1 MATEE
6 QYKQALIKAHR
17 AGDTQAANL
26 FASKIKE
33 IRASQATP
41 LAFSDVPQ
49 VVDGE
54 VSFPEGRART
64 DELEV
69 PRGDFI
75 DSIVEPLKS
84 VSSAVAG
91 SIVGGYK
98 GIADLLSGGDID
110 SAVKVLQESQAKLAS
125 QPKTQEGQRSLQVI
139 QNSIDD
145 IEKAFNFAAGGTAGL
160 FNLALQPSQGLE
172 GAMREAA
179 AVSDQGFK
187 AVGQEVLER
196 TGSPLAATSA
206 EIAPDLAGL
215 FTGRAIGSSL
225 DGTRSMPS
233 GPVKL
238 PQDRLVQTS
247 DELNVPLL
255 TTDVFPPQSFL
266 GKWVSGKSDQLG
278 ALGSGSARLSQQRAR
293 EDLLN
298 DLSSEYNIAFDS
310 PFFEQVVGSLS
321 KRNARILELGN
332 MQRRKA
338 IGKLSEYGP
347 IEFKSTLAA
356 VDEIVKKE
364 TRLGEKADNS
374 IIEGVRSYANA
385 LEGMNFDDAAA
396 IRTRLIQAR
405 KDLETSAAE
414 SKTPLASAYRD
425 LKMAIDEDLQ
435 SFAKAN
441 DRSAAANWVKSNRNL
456 AEQLE
461 TVKQTELKR
470 LIQKGEVKPELVST
484 ILRSGNRSELRR
496 LSKNLGIEG
505 RKAARAA
512 IIRDL
517 LDKAGAF
524 RVDSPVNVNKFTTEL
539 SKTNTRQAID
549 SFFSENQKKQ
559 LESLERILEATRRA
573 QDSALNTRTGQEL
586 VPLGAFSAAGYGLN
600 VSPITTLATAGTM
613 SALLKAYESK
623 PFRQLLMKIARTKKG
638 SKEERRILETAIPS
652 AYAAQMAATEQQQQR
667 Q

>member
-33 IRASQATP
+33 IRAQQSP
-41 LAFSDVPQ
+41 VAFSDVPR
-49 VVDGE
+49 VADGA
-54 VSFPEGRART
+54 VSFPSQQKVEGA
-64 DELEV
+64 L
-69 PRGDFI
+69 RGDFV

-84 VSSAVAG
+84 VGGAIAG
-91 SIVGGYK
+91 SIAGGYK
-98 GIADLLSGGDID
+98 GIADLLTGGDID
-110 SAVKVLQESQAKLAS
+110 SAVKVLRDTQEKIAS
-125 QPKTQEGQRSLQVI
+125 QPETQEGQRSLQII

-145 IEKAFNFAAGGTAGL
+145 IGKAFNFAAGGAAGL
-160 FNLALQPSQGLE
+160 FNLALQPSQGLQ

-179 AVSDQGFK
+179 AVSDQGFS
-187 AVGQEVLER
+187 AVGQEVFER
-196 TGSPLAATSA
+196 TGSPLAATTA
-206 EIAPDLAGL
+206 EIAPDLIGL
-215 FTGRAIGSSL
+215 MSGRAIGRAI
-225 DGTRSMPS
+225 DGS
-233 GPVKL
+233 GESPARAVKI
-238 PQDRLVQTS
+238 PQDKLVQAS
-247 DELNVPLL
+247 EEMDVPLL

-278 ALGSGSARLSQQRAR
+278 ALGSGSTRISQQKAR
-293 EDLLN
+293 ESLLN
-298 DLSSEYNIAFDS
+298 DLSSEYNIALDS
-310 PFFEQVVGSLS
+310 PFFEQIVGSLS
-321 KRNARILELGN
+321 KRNARMLELGN

-338 IGKLSEYGP
+338 IDKLSEYGP
-347 IEFKSTLAA
+347 VQFKSTLEA
-356 VDEIVKKE
+356 VDDIVKKE
-364 TRLGEKADNS
+364 SRLGERADNS

-385 LEGMNFDDAAA
+385 LDGMNFNDAAA

-405 KDLETSAAE
+405 KDLESSASE

-425 LKMAIDEDLQ
+425 LKIAIDEDLQ
-435 SFAKAN
+435 SFARSN
-441 DRSAAANWVKSNRNL
+441 DRSAAANWIKSNRNL

-470 LIQKGEVKPELVST
+470 LIQKGDVKPELVST

-496 LSKNLGIEG
+496 LSRNLGVEG

-512 IIRDL
+512 IIKDL
-517 LDKAGAF
+517 LDKSGAF
-524 RVDSPVNVNKFTTEL
+524 RVDSPINVNKFTTEL
-539 SKTNTRQAID
+539 GKTNTKQAID
-549 SFFSENQKKQ
+549 YFFSDNQKKQ

-573 QDSALNTRTGQEL
+573 QDAALNTRTGQEL

-600 VSPITTLATAGTM
+600 VSPMTTLATAGTM

-638 SKEERRILETAIPS
+638 SKEEKRILETAIPS
-652 AYAAQMAATEQQQQR
+652 VFAAQMVATEQQQQG